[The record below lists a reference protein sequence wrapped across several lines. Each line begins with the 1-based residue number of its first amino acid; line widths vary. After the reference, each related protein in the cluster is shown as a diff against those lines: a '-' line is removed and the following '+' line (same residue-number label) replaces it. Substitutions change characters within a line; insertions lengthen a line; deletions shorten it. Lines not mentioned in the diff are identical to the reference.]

1 MYTQKILH
9 KSTDHKTITF
19 VILEPWV
26 EDRNGDIINEN
37 EIIKTAHEFMSN
49 LQKKNVN
56 INHQAN
62 TDQDGVRFVESF
74 VLPVDLQFGTEV
86 VKQWSWLVA
95 FKFDDEDLYQKVI
108 DGDIVWVSMEWYWFP
123 PEG

>member
-1 MYTQKILH
+1 MYTQRILH
-9 KSTDHKTITF
+9 KSASHKTITF

-26 EDRNGDIINEN
+26 EDRNGDIINED

-49 LQKKNVN
+49 LPSKKVN
-56 INHQAN
+56 MNHQAN

-95 FKFDDEDLYQKVI
+95 FKFDDENLYQQVI
-108 DGDIVWVSMEWYWFP
+108 DWDIVWVSMEWYWIDP
-123 PEG
+123 NI